1 MHEALGLI
9 PISSPPPTPKIVLIA
24 QEVTV
29 RSLASWLRV
38 VSLGCLLAALRAH
51 GGGELRGGPAPP
63 ALVDRKNEKLCVVL
77 AGRLGLGCPASNH
90 NSCLHTHTPQPGS
103 GLHKGTCDCYLW
115 QEAAYRQG
123 VLNRHSAAHTSL
135 SYLIS
140 ALAQQLLELRGRR

>member
-51 GGGELRGGPAPP
+51 GGEELRGGPHLLLLTGRMRSC
-63 ALVDRKNEKLCVVL
+63 ALF
-77 AGRLGLGCPASNH
+77 
-90 NSCLHTHTPQPGS
+90 
-103 GLHKGTCDCYLW
+103 
-115 QEAAYRQG
+115 
-123 VLNRHSAAHTSL
+123 
-135 SYLIS
+135 
-140 ALAQQLLELRGRR
+140 